1 MAKLDQ
7 KFAKG
12 SKSKNKF
19 DFEDDFQDFDQQSR
33 KKKRRVARQRDA
45 FPEYEENY

>member
-12 SKSKNKF
+12 SKSKFKS
-19 DFEDDFQDFDQQSR
+19 DFEDDLHDFNQGSR

-45 FPEYEENY
+45 YPEYEDSF

>member
-7 KFAKG
+7 KLGKG

-19 DFEDDFQDFDQQSR
+19 DVEDDFHDFDQSSR
-33 KKKRRVARQRDA
+33 KKKRRIARQRDA
-45 FPEYEENY
+45 FPEYADSY